1 MEIRARYTLMGAFT
15 LVVIAMI
22 FAFIYWLNNA
32 GGLGNRREVRV
43 VFHSVS
49 GLLPGSAVFF
59 NGVRVGEVSRLGLR
73 PSNPTQ
79 VEAML
84 SIDVLT
90 PLRTDTTVGL
100 EFQGLT
106 GVAAVML
113 IGGSTTAADLSP
125 GDGGVPVLM
134 AGPTVGQSLTQAAQN
149 TLQRV
154 NAIMENASVP
164 LQGTLDNV
172 KSFSDALARNAD
184 RVDGIMAGLE
194 RMTGGA
200 GKLKGP
206 TFDLNPP
213 ANFAAGIKVPE
224 KLLGISEL
232 TAPALLDNDKIL
244 LRKTSTESATIEGGQ
259 WSDPVPRLLQL
270 RFMQSFENAGYG
282 SHIGRAAEG
291 LQPDLQLQV
300 DLRSFQ
306 ISTEGGPA
314 AVVDFG
320 AKILDSEGKI
330 IAGKLFQTTAPA
342 KSVDAPGATSALN
355 DAFKDAATQL
365 VLWVSDTLA
374 APPAVDPTAEPA
386 DGGAAAPDPETTASP
401 PAPAPG

>member
-1 MEIRARYTLMGAFT
+1 
-15 LVVIAMI
+15 VIAMI
-22 FAFIYWLNNA
+22 FAFIYWLHNA

-59 NGVRVGEVSRLGLR
+59 NGIRVGEVSRLGLR
-73 PSNPTQ
+73 PNNPTQ
-79 VEAML
+79 VEATL
-84 SIDVLT
+84 SIDQQT

-113 IGGSTTAADLSP
+113 LGGSPNAAPLAADA
-125 GDGGVPVLM
+125 GGVPVLM
-134 AGPTVGQSLTQAAQN
+134 AGPTVGQSLTQAAQS
-149 TLQRV
+149 TLQRLNEIMD
-154 NAIMENASVP
+154 NAAVP
-164 LQGTLDNV
+164 LQGTLENV
-172 KSFSDALARNAD
+172 KGFSDALARNSD

-206 TFDLNPP
+206 TYDLTPP
-213 ANFAAGIKVPE
+213 ASFPQAVKVPE

-244 LRKTSTESATIEGGQ
+244 LRKTATESAAIDGGQ

-291 LQPDLQLQV
+291 LQPDLQLQI
-300 DLRSFQ
+300 DLRGFQ
-306 ISTEGGPA
+306 ISLEGGPT

-320 AKILDSEGKI
+320 AKILDGDGKI

-342 KSVDAPGATSALN
+342 KAVDAPGATSALN
-355 DAFKDAATQL
+355 EAFKDAAAQL
-365 VLWVSDTLA
+365 VTWVSEALA
-374 APPAVDPTAEPA
+374 NTAPVE
-386 DGGAAAPDPETTASP
+386 GGAAAPEPETTASP
-401 PAPAPG
+401 PAPG

>member
-1 MEIRARYTLMGAFT
+1 
-15 LVVIAMI
+15 VIAMI
-22 FAFIYWLNNA
+22 FAFIYWLHNA

-59 NGVRVGEVSRLGLR
+59 NGIRVGEVSRLGFR
-73 PSNPTQ
+73 PNNPTQ
-79 VEAML
+79 VEATL
-84 SIDVLT
+84 SIDQQT

-113 IGGSTTAADLSP
+113 VGASANAAPLAPDAS
-125 GDGGVPVLM
+125 GMPVLV
-134 AGPTVGQSLTQAAQN
+134 AGPTVGQSLTQAAQS
-149 TLQRV
+149 TLQRLNDIMN
-154 NAIMENASVP
+154 NAAVP
-164 LQGTLDNV
+164 LQGTLENV
-172 KSFSDALARNAD
+172 KGFSDALARNSD

-206 TFDLNPP
+206 TYDLTPP
-213 ANFAAGIKVPE
+213 ASFPQAVKVPE

-244 LRKTSTESATIEGGQ
+244 LRKTTTESAAIDGGQ

-291 LQPDLQLQV
+291 LQPDLQLQI
-300 DLRSFQ
+300 DLRGFQ
-306 ISTEGGPA
+306 ISLEGGPT

-320 AKILDSEGKI
+320 AKILDGDGKI

-342 KSVDAPGATSALN
+342 KAVDAPGATSALN
-355 DAFKDAATQL
+355 EAFKDAAAQL
-365 VLWVSDTLA
+365 VTWVSEALA
-374 APPAVDPTAEPA
+374 NTTPVE
-386 DGGAAAPDPETTASP
+386 GGAAVPEPETTASP
-401 PAPAPG
+401 PAPG